1 MMKRLDGLLFHNN
14 SISRIHPQI
23 GSYLPNLTTLM
34 LTNNKLV
41 YYYEIEHLSS
51 IPKLS
56 VLCLAD
62 NPVSY
67 KQYYREVVIY
77 RIPQLKVLD
86 FQKITAQEKKNI
98 KQFFETNPAGKQ
110 FLIQIESEKQLYYQQ
125 LQQKQQQ
132 NNLALS
138 QPPRLAPSMNGA
150 AAAPSSSSSS
160 FNGKGTVALTEE
172 QKAQVRNAIE
182 NAQTKEEIDLIE
194 QQLKVR
200 FKIISLFNLYVC
212 FSNISFPLS
221 VSVSVFFFFFFLIL
235 DGYLSFPI

>member
-1 MMKRLDGLLFHNN
+1 LDFSDNDIKKLDNFPMMKRLDGLLFHNN

-51 IPKLS
+51 ILKLS

-86 FQKITAQEKKNI
+86 FQKITPKEKKDI

-110 FLIQIESEKQLYYQQ
+110 FLNQIESEKQLYYQQ

-138 QPPRLAPSMNGA
+138 QPPPLAPSMNGA
-150 AAAPSSSSSS
+150 AAAAPSSSSSS
-160 FNGKGTVALTEE
+160 SNGKGTVALTEE

-194 QQLKVR
+194 QQLKV
-200 FKIISLFNLYVC
+200 
-212 FSNISFPLS
+212 
-221 VSVSVFFFFFFLIL
+221 
-235 DGYLSFPI
+235 